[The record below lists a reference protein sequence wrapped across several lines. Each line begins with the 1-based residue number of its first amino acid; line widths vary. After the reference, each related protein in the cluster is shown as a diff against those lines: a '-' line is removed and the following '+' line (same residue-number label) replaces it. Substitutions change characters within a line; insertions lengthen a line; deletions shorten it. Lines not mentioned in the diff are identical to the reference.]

1 LSHFAEEVN
10 LMPTDIKLD
19 QADGNWL
26 LVEGNVLKATA
37 TDFMLDA
44 PSRRRPGG
52 SAHRRA
58 LVHDAQD
65 GLTIN
70 FAGDYRGG
78 VTVVGDLAVTGD
90 VRTGSVESVSNAVTA
105 LQDEIFSMRTTVGIS
120 SFRLD
125 KLENTVAQLVEMLG
139 VTVIP
144 EWHTK
149 TEVEQGDD
157 MGIVSPSAEQ
167 LGLVVEFQIDQR
179 NPNFQHEDVISIT
192 PPAGTLVR
200 RGTTV
205 VVRINLE
212 G

>member
-1 LSHFAEEVN
+1 
-10 LMPTDIKLD
+10 MPTDIKLD
-19 QADGNWL
+19 QVDGNWL
-26 LVEGNVLKATA
+26 LAEGNVLKTTA

-58 LVHDAQD
+58 LVHDAGD

-90 VRTGSVESVSNAVTA
+90 VRTAAIPAVGTAITA
-105 LQDEIFSMRTTVGIS
+105 LQDEIFTMRTTTGIS

-125 KLENTVAQLVEMLG
+125 KLENTVAQLVELLG
-139 VTVIP
+139 VVVIP
-144 EWHTK
+144 EWHTR
-149 TEVEQGDD
+149 TEVEEGDD
-157 MGIVSPSAEQ
+157 MGLVSPSAEQ

-192 PPAGTLVR
+192 PSPGTVVR
-200 RGTTV
+200 RGSTV
-205 VVRINLE
+205 VVLINLE